1 MFKTIEKVEHEGY
14 RLKLILHYGKYYLE
28 GENLNVKGRRVRKRW
43 SLHTDDLGKAKDGF
57 YREKLDL
64 QKTGQMSVIFE
75 SGIESLIKSFLDWS
89 KTNSKSPRTFESHT
103 LSMRYL
109 SEFIKV
115 KKIEKLSP
123 QVYEAFKKHLLDR
136 GNSPRTVDIRLTAI
150 SALIRVNEDLEI
162 IPKGVIPK
170 PKLIR
175 EKRAT
180 LPQFW
185 ADAEVQAVLRE
196 AKKSYLSD
204 MILFGLNTG
213 LRRIELVYLRWDDI
227 TFQGGF
233 FNVQGYDLEYGGE
246 RFRFEPK
253 DHETRRIKLN
263 QQALEILMRL
273 RDREAVSPWVFANR
287 YGKPREFRSLNQ
299 NLAVVTKRA
308 GVREKGGWHAI
319 RRTFAVHLLMRG
331 ADLES
336 LRQLLGH
343 SEISTTQAYLNVT
356 NRHLDDTVDL
366 IGFQE
371 DDGRGKVL
379 SMRKSAH
386 D

>member
-1 MFKTIEKVEHEGY
+1 VFKTIEKVEHEGY
-14 RLKLILHYGKYYLE
+14 RLKLILHYGRYYLE
-28 GENLNVKGRRVRKRW
+28 GENLNIKGRRVRKRW
-43 SLHTDDLGKAKDGF
+43 SLHTDDLDKAKDAF

-64 QKTGQMSVIFE
+64 QKTGQMNVIFE
-75 SGIESLIKSFLDWS
+75 SGIESLIKSFLEWS

-103 LSMRYL
+103 LSMRYF
-109 SEFIKV
+109 SEFV
-115 KKIEKLSP
+115 GAKKIEKLSP
-123 QVYEAFKKHLLDR
+123 QVYEAFKRHLLDM

-150 SALIRVNEDLEI
+150 SALIRVSEELAL
-162 IPKGVIPK
+162 IPKGVVPK

-175 EKRAT
+175 EKRSK

-185 ADAEVQAVLRE
+185 EDAEVQAVLRE
-196 AKKSYLSD
+196 AKKTYLYN

-213 LRRIELVYLRWDDI
+213 LRRIELVYLRWADI
-227 TFQGGF
+227 NLQGGF

-246 RFRFEPK
+246 RFTFEPK
-253 DHETRRIKLN
+253 DHEARRIKLN

-273 RDREAVSPWVFANR
+273 RDREVVSPWVFANR
-287 YGKPREFRSLNQ
+287 YGKPREFHTLNT
-299 NLAVVTKRA
+299 NLAVVTRRA
-308 GVREKGGWHAI
+308 GVRDKGGWHAI

-371 DDGRGKVL
+371 DENRGKVIP
-379 SMRKSAH
+379 MRKNVH